1 MKKKSLIYLLSLMVI
16 ATLFLFSACFRLEP
30 SFTVELET
38 TRELIPVLNLSEY
51 SLKVTVGEGSY
62 VELSADTGLVS
73 EMKVAI
79 AGGKVEIP
87 RLFTESSA
95 KELTVS
101 VKNAAGNE
109 IAKKTIALAGKE
121 AEFAVADL
129 VTDGIYIPEEP
140 AEGEPLEFYSLDCIR
155 GKTTPERIVILLD
168 LEERGGYI
176 LLAGYG
182 WTWEDYLEWLKK
194 GSPAPK
200 EAAELLP
207 THRAID
213 KCDGDKLFNAVTG
226 KYIYVLTMSK
236 LDLKPGVGDSGT
248 TDPALGAHE
257 FDEDTIVDLEA
268 FPGENWLFEEWQGDV
283 VGSTVLI
290 DGDKEVTAVFTP
302 IEHLLE
308 IVNYFPQGGNVDVA
322 AGNVA
327 LVNLPMVPQGAEL
340 ILTAVPSKNWRFVSW
355 ELPYDHS
362 TKNPE
367 YFTMDAP
374 AILKVYFAPIE
385 GKYPLTVGKIGT
397 GEGNTTPVPGIYK
410 FNPGAEVPL
419 TASAASG
426 SRFDRWFVDGLGQT
440 EGAESIVV
448 TIDATTTAMANFIKL
463 WTLNV
468 DKVGEG
474 TTDPAPGSYI
484 LDMGTEKTLTAEA
497 APGWRFDRWEVDGA
511 PVEDEDGS
519 ITITVNADTQATA
532 YFVKQWEVIV
542 DKVGEGTTAPESGIY
557 DDGTLLTFLAAPAD
571 GWRFDK
577 WVINDEE
584 FLTEEVADY
593 PIVEDTLATAY
604 FIKQYT
610 LTVNVLGEGTTVPE
624 EGTHIYDVDT
634 EVPLEA
640 FEAFGW
646 KFDKWIVNG
655 NETTDNPT
663 EVLMDA
669 DREATAVFT
678 QLKPEVELD
687 APEYACGEKTFTVFV
702 SVTYADDV
710 EFEFEDGTT
719 TIIEVVEING
729 TVIYEVEVEAP
740 SVPGPIPLIKALT
753 VTASNEAGETIV
765 SKPVSV
771 LENDHT
777 PPEIDYFYA
786 APEVGCDATGTWLF
800 FDFFCDPCKDDV
812 DFRDFEMNERI
823 EVSHGYVDWDT
834 LDAAPYIKEGGRC
847 GYSGKVEWVFEDIDC
862 ETVMATVTIR
872 DYCGN
877 ESQSGLDNGPLGPV
891 DNVDPKLISFEQ
903 IGGFDCDDPEIVFE
917 FSIEEN
923 CLCEIELVSNCACDW
938 ERELSDPATKL
949 GENGRII
956 TTYTAT
962 VTMLAREDCKDY
974 SFKLLFADC
983 CGHDGESEWI
993 TVNKDLRAPRIMMH
1007 GFLSSDLYTPSL
1019 NTIGDMVI
1027 SVIGI
1032 INPITKEFLDI
1043 DLFEVVLPINLN
1055 DILGSFLPVMDNID
1069 LVPMDQASIIYAELE
1084 DLISMVE
1091 DYLMPCN
1098 AGQGYYT
1105 WMVWDDC
1112 LKETEIIYSDTIC
1125 NTGKKVEEAT
1135 QPGYLVGYQRVELC
1149 GLDCETIRATLTA
1162 YDECGNESIALAL
1175 KWIDNEAPVIN
1186 DFSVDYDKCTDIA
1199 TITWDATDGSGEVFV
1214 VIAADWGTLDTMS
1227 FGYEVL
1233 GEFIDAGATPTGQI
1247 VWDIPDINGE
1257 WVTVTMWVFDRCD
1270 DCTGVCIDI
1279 EEGWLDIEG
1288 CLGINMSKV
1297 TREIFVDNMSPE
1309 ATLTL
1314 TGECTDTELLVEYE
1328 IYEGNLAEFE
1338 LLFEVYDSLG
1348 STVVASEVRTYKVDT
1363 QLLGAFEDLDY
1374 DPYTL
1379 TWTGSETFDVDGLD
1393 CQLVRVTLTATDNCG
1408 RSDSAE
1414 YEKTIDNVA
1423 PEFEWSIVGVDEGG
1437 CITEASFSLTWLA
1450 TDGSNSYDITI
1461 EASWTGE
1468 VRRQRNHTAN
1478 SGTVTFNFDLDCVE
1492 VEFIFTIRD
1501 GCSNC
1506 GYTNVATESKFY
1518 TRDSKKPE
1526 VELLVEPTDC
1536 ATEVEFDWAATDT
1549 CLYEVALYLWLEDCF
1564 TGETI
1569 LLDTLAATGTY
1580 DFTLDTIEGT
1590 VTAIL
1595 TATDTCGNTATA
1607 TVQPFKVDTAEPRL
1621 EVDTYLDGV
1630 PVDEIVC
1637 FNASNTMIT
1646 FVATA
1651 TDCCLADY
1659 DWGYLPGNIA
1669 DCFSVVATELTASAT
1684 QFAIVA
1690 DFIWNGA
1697 TDTICP
1703 VTVTAAATDCC
1714 GNGSVWE
1721 TEFCFDTV
1729 LPGLANFTFNS
1740 RTQVVKVDFDE
1751 DVEVSDDATAALYVW
1766 LDPQNAPIGDDVNA
1780 PDFSDSAKWQ
1790 LKADYDSS
1798 AITPYTET
1806 NKDSDIAVSAE
1817 SGTPYYQLQGG
1828 VWYGLSLNGIV
1839 DKCGNPAGEI
1849 NIVGLAFDHAPAPAF

>member
-51 SLKVTVGEGSY
+51 SLTVTVGEGSY

-168 LEERGGYI
+168 LEDRGGYI

-182 WTWEDYLEWLKK
+182 WTWEDYLVWLEA
-194 GSPAPK
+194 GSPDPE
-200 EAAELLP
+200 EAASLLP

-236 LDLKPGVGDSGT
+236 QDLKPGVGDSGT

-257 FDEDTIVDLEA
+257 FDEGTIVDLEA
-268 FPGENWLFEEWQGDV
+268 FPGENWLFMEWQGDV

-327 LVNLPMVPQGAEL
+327 LDYLPMVPQGAEL

-367 YFTMDAP
+367 YFTMSAP
-374 AILKVYFAPIE
+374 ATLKVYFAPIE

-397 GEGNTTPVPGIYK
+397 GEGNTTPVPGIYN

-426 SRFDRWFVDGLGQT
+426 SRFDRWFVDGLGQA

-448 TIDATTTAMANFIKL
+448 TIDGTTTAMANFIKL

-468 DKVGEG
+468 VKVGEG
-474 TTDPAPGSYI
+474 TTDPAPGTYI

-497 APGWRFDRWEVDGA
+497 TTGWRFDRWEVDGV

-557 DDGTLLTFLAAPAD
+557 DHETHLTFVATPAD

-584 FLTEEVADY
+584 FLAEEVVADY
-593 PIVEDTLATAY
+593 PIVKDTLATAY
-604 FIKQYT
+604 FTKQYT
-610 LTVNVLGEGTTVPE
+610 LTVNVVGEGTTNPE

-646 KFDKWIVNG
+646 KFDKWVVNG

-663 EVLMDA
+663 EVLMDV
-669 DREATAVFT
+669 DRDATAVFT

-687 APEYACGEKTFTVFV
+687 APEYACGTKKFTVFAV
-702 SVTYADDV
+702 VTYADDV

-719 TIIEVVEING
+719 TIIDVEEIDG
-729 TVIYEVEVEAP
+729 TAIYEVEVEAP
-740 SVPGPIPLIKALT
+740 SVPGPIPVIKALT

-765 SKPVSV
+765 SEPVSV
-771 LENDHT
+771 LEDDLT
-777 PPEIDYFYA
+777 PPEIYYFNA
-786 APEVGCDATGTWLF
+786 DPEVGCDATGTWLY

-812 DFRDFEMNERI
+812 DFRDFETNERI
-823 EVSHGYVDWDT
+823 EVSHGYIDWDT
-834 LDAAPYIKEGGRC
+834 LDATPYTDEGERC
-847 GYSGKVEWVFEDIDC
+847 GYRGKVEWVFKDIDY

-877 ESQSGLDNGPLGPV
+877 ENQSGLDNGPLGRV
-891 DNVDPKLISFEQ
+891 DNVYPELISFEQ

-923 CLCEIELVSNCACDW
+923 RLCEKELVSDCACDW
-938 ERELSDPATKL
+938 EYELSDPATKL
-949 GENGRII
+949 GGNGRLV

-962 VTMLAREDCKDY
+962 VTMLAREDCTDY
-974 SFKLLFADC
+974 SFGLLFADC
-983 CGHDGESEWI
+983 CPHDGESESI
-993 TVNKDLRAPRIMMH
+993 TVSKDLRAPRIMMH

-1019 NTIGDMVI
+1019 NTIGETVI
-1027 SVIGI
+1027 SVIGT

-1055 DILGSFLPVMDNID
+1055 DILGSFQPVMDNIID
-1069 LVPMDQASIIYAELE
+1069 NVPTDQASIIYAELE
-1084 DLISMVE
+1084 DLLSMVE

-1112 LKETEIIYSDTIC
+1112 LNETEILYSDTIC
-1125 NTGKKVEEAT
+1125 NTGMKVEEAT

-1149 GLDCETIRATLTA
+1149 GLDCEPITATLTA
-1162 YDECGNESIALAL
+1162 NDECGNESEALAS
-1175 KWIDNEAPVIN
+1175 KTIDNEVPVI
-1186 DFSVDYDKCTDIA
+1186 DYFFVDYEKCTDIA

-1214 VIAADWGTLDTMS
+1214 VIAADWGTDGSSDTILD
-1227 FGYEVL
+1227 
-1233 GEFIDAGATPTGQI
+1233 AATPTGQI

-1257 WVTVTMWVFDRCD
+1257 WVTMTMWVFDRCD

-1279 EEGWLDIEG
+1279 EEDWLDIEG
-1288 CLGINMSKV
+1288 CLGINMSKDA
-1297 TREIFVDNMSPE
+1297 TSIFVDNMSPE

-1338 LLFEVYDSLG
+1338 LLFEVFEDSTG
-1348 STVVASEVRTYKVDT
+1348 GTVVASEVRPFNEVDT
-1363 QLLGAFEDLDY
+1363 QLLGAFDDLEY
-1374 DPYTL
+1374 DPDTL

-1414 YEKTIDNVA
+1414 YETTIDNVA
-1423 PEFEWSIVGVDEGG
+1423 PEFEWSIVGVDENG
-1437 CITEASFSLTWLA
+1437 CITDDTFSLTWLA

-1468 VRRQRNHTAN
+1468 VRRQRNPTAN
-1478 SGTVTFNFDLDCVE
+1478 SGTVTFKFDLDCVD

-1501 GCSNC
+1501 GCSDC

-1518 TRDSKKPE
+1518 TRDSIKPK
-1526 VELLVEPTDC
+1526 VELSAEPTNC

-1549 CLYEVALYLWLEDCF
+1549 CLDEVALYLWLEDCL
-1564 TGETI
+1564 TGETT
-1569 LLDTLAATGTY
+1569 LLDTLVATGTY
-1580 DFTLDTIEGT
+1580 DFSLDLTIEGT

-1595 TATDTCGNTATA
+1595 TATDTCGNSATDSVA
-1607 TVQPFKVDTAEPRL
+1607 FKVDTIAPRI
-1621 EVDTYLDGV
+1621 EVDIYLDGV
-1630 PVDEIVC
+1630 PVDEIGC
-1637 FNASNTMIT
+1637 FNASNTTIT

-1651 TDCCLADY
+1651 TDCCLFGY
-1659 DWGYLPGNIA
+1659 DWGYLPEYCRLLHSRFNCSHRICDSVCDYSRLHLERRNRYYLSGNSH
-1669 DCFSVVATELTASAT
+1669 C
-1684 QFAIVA
+1684 
-1690 DFIWNGA
+1690 
-1697 TDTICP
+1697 
-1703 VTVTAAATDCC
+1703 
-1714 GNGSVWE
+1714 
-1721 TEFCFDTV
+1721 
-1729 LPGLANFTFNS
+1729 S
-1740 RTQVVKVDFDE
+1740 R
-1751 DVEVSDDATAALYVW
+1751 
-1766 LDPQNAPIGDDVNA
+1766 
-1780 PDFSDSAKWQ
+1780 
-1790 LKADYDSS
+1790 
-1798 AITPYTET
+1798 
-1806 NKDSDIAVSAE
+1806 
-1817 SGTPYYQLQGG
+1817 
-1828 VWYGLSLNGIV
+1828 
-1839 DKCGNPAGEI
+1839 
-1849 NIVGLAFDHAPAPAF
+1849 H

>member
-1 MKKKSLIYLLSLMVI
+1 
-16 ATLFLFSACFRLEP
+16 
-30 SFTVELET
+30 
-38 TRELIPVLNLSEY
+38 
-51 SLKVTVGEGSY
+51 
-62 VELSADTGLVS
+62 
-73 EMKVAI
+73 
-79 AGGKVEIP
+79 
-87 RLFTESSA
+87 
-95 KELTVS
+95 
-101 VKNAAGNE
+101 
-109 IAKKTIALAGKE
+109 
-121 AEFAVADL
+121 
-129 VTDGIYIPEEP
+129 
-140 AEGEPLEFYSLDCIR
+140 
-155 GKTTPERIVILLD
+155 RIVILLD
-168 LEERGGYI
+168 LEARGGYI

-182 WTWEDYLEWLKK
+182 WTWEDYLEWLQT

-200 EAAELLP
+200 EAAALLP

-213 KCDGDKLFNAVTG
+213 KCNGDKLFNAVTG

-308 IVNYFPQGGNVDVA
+308 IINYFPQGGNVDVA

-474 TTDPAPGSYI
+474 TTS
-484 LDMGTEKTLTAEA
+484 L
-497 APGWRFDRWEVDGA
+497 
-511 PVEDEDGS
+511 
-519 ITITVNADTQATA
+519 
-532 YFVKQWEVIV
+532 
-542 DKVGEGTTAPESGIY
+542 ESGIY
-557 DDGTLLTFLAAPAD
+557 DDGTRLTLVATPAD

-593 PIVEDTLATAY
+593 PIVEDTLAKAY

-610 LTVNVLGEGTTVPE
+610 LTVNVLGEGTTDPAPGSYILDM
-624 EGTHIYDVDT
+624 GTEKT
-634 EVPLEA
+634 LTAEA
-640 FEAFGW
+640 TAGWGFE
-646 KFDKWIVNG
+646 KWIVNG
-655 NETTDNPT
+655 NETTDNPK

-678 QLKPEVELD
+678 QLKPGVELD
-687 APEYACGEKTFTVFV
+687 SPEYACGTKKFTVLAF
-702 SVTYADDV
+702 VTYADDA

-729 TVIYEVEVEAP
+729 TVIYEVEIEAP

-753 VTASNEAGETIV
+753 VTASNEVGETVVRRDI
-765 SKPVSV
+765 SILKDDNQEPTIG
-771 LENDHT
+771 E
-777 PPEIDYFYA
+777 FYA
-786 APEVGCDATGTWLF
+786 NPDKVACEDETTLLF

-834 LDAAPYIKEGGRC
+834 LDAAPYIEGGRC

-938 ERELSDPATKL
+938 EYELSDPATKL

-962 VTMLAREDCKDY
+962 VTMLAREDCTDY

-983 CGHDGESEWI
+983 CRHDGESEWI

-1162 YDECGNESIALAL
+1162 YDECGNSSTSTIMVLIDNVGGIEALDDFEQTDQNTAITVSASDGVLINDVDPSGKPLSVVKVNGMAPNIGVAVYGTSGGEFVVNPDGSYFFDPLDDFIYLAAGESITTSIDYTITDCHVNCSLAEATL
-1175 KWIDNEAPVIN
+1175 EIEVFGLNDKPVVIEEIPNQEHLDDKVITLNLSNYFGDPDAGDVLTFDATGLPAGLTIDASTGVISGTIDNSASQGGPN
-1186 DFSVDYDKCTDIA
+1186 G
-1199 TITWDATDGSGEVFV
+1199 DGVY
-1214 VIAADWGTLDTMS
+1214 T
-1227 FGYEVL
+1227 
-1233 GEFIDAGATPTGQI
+1233 
-1247 VWDIPDINGE
+1247 
-1257 WVTVTMWVFDRCD
+1257 VTVTVTDPHGETSSQIFTWTVTNPSPVAID
-1270 DCTGVCIDI
+1270 DFGETDQDTVLTVDATNGVL
-1279 EEGWLDIEG
+1279 E
-1288 CLGINMSKV
+1288 N
-1297 TREIFVDNMSPE
+1297 
-1309 ATLTL
+1309 
-1314 TGECTDTELLVEYE
+1314 
-1328 IYEGNLAEFE
+1328 
-1338 LLFEVYDSLG
+1338 
-1348 STVVASEVRTYKVDT
+1348 
-1363 QLLGAFEDLDY
+1363 DY
-1374 DPYTL
+1374 DPDGDDLVVTE
-1379 TWTGSETFDVDGLD
+1379 TTNGTDTVAAGTPIAGTNGGTFTINPDGSYTFDPGKDFVYLPKDATTTTSITYTISDG
-1393 CQLVRVTLTATDNCG
+1393 
-1408 RSDSAE
+1408 
-1414 YEKTIDNVA
+1414 
-1423 PEFEWSIVGVDEGG
+1423 EGG
-1437 CITEASFSLTWLA
+1437 TDTAVLT
-1450 TDGSNSYDITI
+1450 I
-1461 EASWTGE
+1461 
-1468 VRRQRNHTAN
+1468 
-1478 SGTVTFNFDLDCVE
+1478 TVTGLNDAPV
-1492 VEFIFTIRD
+1492 
-1501 GCSNC
+1501 S
-1506 GYTNVATESKFY
+1506 
-1518 TRDSKKPE
+1518 
-1526 VELLVEPTDC
+1526 
-1536 ATEVEFDWAATDT
+1536 
-1549 CLYEVALYLWLEDCF
+1549 
-1564 TGETI
+1564 
-1569 LLDTLAATGTY
+1569 
-1580 DFTLDTIEGT
+1580 
-1590 VTAIL
+1590 TAIE
-1595 TATDTCGNTATA
+1595 N
-1607 TVQPFKVDTAEPRL
+1607 
-1621 EVDTYLDGV
+1621 
-1630 PVDEIVC
+1630 
-1637 FNASNTMIT
+1637 
-1646 FVATA
+1646 
-1651 TDCCLADY
+1651 
-1659 DWGYLPGNIA
+1659 
-1669 DCFSVVATELTASAT
+1669 
-1684 QFAIVA
+1684 
-1690 DFIWNGA
+1690 
-1697 TDTICP
+1697 
-1703 VTVTAAATDCC
+1703 
-1714 GNGSVWE
+1714 
-1721 TEFCFDTV
+1721 
-1729 LPGLANFTFNS
+1729 
-1740 RTQVVKVDFDE
+1740 
-1751 DVEVSDDATAALYVW
+1751 
-1766 LDPQNAPIGDDVNA
+1766 
-1780 PDFSDSAKWQ
+1780 
-1790 LKADYDSS
+1790 
-1798 AITPYTET
+1798 
-1806 NKDSDIAVSAE
+1806 
-1817 SGTPYYQLQGG
+1817 
-1828 VWYGLSLNGIV
+1828 
-1839 DKCGNPAGEI
+1839 
-1849 NIVGLAFDHAPAPAF
+1849 

>member
-51 SLKVTVGEGSY
+51 SLTVTVGEGSY

-79 AGGKVEIP
+79 AGGKAEIA

-101 VKNAAGNE
+101 VKNASGNE

-129 VTDGIYIPEEP
+129 ATDGIYIPEEP

-168 LEERGGYI
+168 LEDRGGYI

-182 WTWEDYLEWLKK
+182 WTWEDYLVWLEA
-194 GSPAPK
+194 GSPDPE
-200 EAAELLP
+200 EAASLLP

-236 LDLKPGVGDSGT
+236 QDLKPGVGDSGT

-257 FDEDTIVDLEA
+257 FDEGTIVDLEA
-268 FPGENWLFEEWQGDV
+268 FPGENWLFMEWQGDV

-322 AGNVA
+322 AENVA
-327 LVNLPMVPQGAEL
+327 LDNLPMVPQGAEL

-367 YFTMDAP
+367 YFTMSAP
-374 AILKVYFAPIE
+374 ATLKVYFAPIE

-397 GEGNTTPVPGIYK
+397 GEGNTTPVPGIYN

-426 SRFDRWFVDGLGQT
+426 SRFDRWFVDGLGQA
-440 EGAESIVV
+440 EGEESIVV
-448 TIDATTTAMANFIKL
+448 TIDGTTTAMANFIKL

-474 TTDPAPGSYI
+474 TTDPEPGSYI
-484 LDMGTEKTLTAEA
+484 LDMGTEKTLTAKA
-497 APGWRFDRWEVDGA
+497 TAGWRFDRWEVDGV
-511 PVEDEDGS
+511 PVEDEDGL

-532 YFVKQWEVIV
+532 YFIKQWEVIV

-557 DDGTLLTFLAAPAD
+557 DDGTLLTFVATPAD
-571 GWRFDK
+571 GWRFDR
-577 WVINDEE
+577 WVINGEE
-584 FLTEEVADY
+584 FLTEEVANY
-593 PIVEDTLATAY
+593 PIVEDTLATAH

-610 LTVNVLGEGTTVPE
+610 LTVNVIGEGTTDPE

-634 EVPLEA
+634 VVPLEA
-640 FEAFGW
+640 SEAFGW
-646 KFDKWIVNG
+646 KFDKWVVNG

-663 EVLMDA
+663 EVLINA
-669 DREATAVFT
+669 DSEATAVFT
-678 QLKPEVELD
+678 QLKPEVVVLD
-687 APEYACGEKTFTVFV
+687 APKYACGTKKFTVLV
-702 SVTYADDV
+702 SITYADDV
-710 EFEFEDGTT
+710 KFEFEDGTT
-719 TIIEVVEING
+719 TIIYVEEING
-729 TVIYEVEVEAP
+729 TKIYEVEVEAP
-740 SVPGPIPLIKALT
+740 SVPGPIPVIKALT

-777 PPEIDYFYA
+777 PPEIGDFYA
-786 APEVGCDATGTWLF
+786 DPEVGCDATGTTLF

-812 DFRDFEMNERI
+812 DFWDFEKNGRI
-823 EVSHGYVDWDT
+823 EVSHGYVDWET
-834 LDAAPYIKEGGRC
+834 LDAPQYIEDGRC
-847 GYSGKVEWVFEDIDC
+847 GYKGEVEWVFEDIDC

-891 DNVDPKLISFEQ
+891 DNVYPGLISFEQ

-923 CLCEIELVSNCACDW
+923 CLCEEEVELVFNCACDW
-938 ERELSDPATKL
+938 EYELSDPATKL
-949 GENGRII
+949 GENGRIV

-962 VTMLAREDCKDY
+962 VTMLAREDCTDY

-993 TVNKDLRAPRIMMH
+993 TVSKDLRAPRIMMH

-1043 DLFEVVLPINLN
+1043 DLFEDVLPINLN
-1055 DILGSFLPVMDNID
+1055 DILGSFQSVMDNID
-1069 LVPMDQASIIYAELE
+1069 LVPMDQASIINAELE

-1098 AGQGYYT
+1098 ADQGYYT

-1112 LKETEIIYSDTIC
+1112 LKETEILYSDTIC
-1125 NTGKKVEEAT
+1125 NTGKKVEEET

-1149 GLDCETIRATLTA
+1149 GLDCETIQATLTA
-1162 YDECGNESIALAL
+1162 YDECGNKSEADAS
-1175 KWIDNEAPVIN
+1175 KSIDNEAPVIID
-1186 DFSVDYDKCTDIA
+1186 DFFVDYDECTDIA
-1199 TITWDATDGSGEVFV
+1199 TISWDATDGSGEVLV
-1214 VIAADWGTLDTMS
+1214 VIAADWGTDGSSDTILD
-1227 FGYEVL
+1227 
-1233 GEFIDAGATPTGQI
+1233 AATPTGQI

-1257 WVTVTMWVFDRCD
+1257 WVTMTMWVFDRCD
-1270 DCTGVCIDI
+1270 DCTRVCIDI
-1279 EEGWLDIEG
+1279 EEGWLIEG
-1288 CLGINMSKV
+1288 CLGINMSKA
-1297 TREIFVDNMSPE
+1297 TQEIFVDNVSPE
-1309 ATLTL
+1309 ATFTL
-1314 TGECTDTELLVEYE
+1314 TGSCTDTELLVDYE

-1338 LLFEVYDSLG
+1338 LLFEVFDSLD
-1348 STVVASEVRTYKVDT
+1348 STVVASEVRSYVDP
-1363 QLLGAFEDLDY
+1363 QLLGAFADLEY
-1374 DPYTL
+1374 DPDTL

-1408 RSDSAE
+1408 NVDSVSE
-1414 YEKTIDNVA
+1414 ETTIDNVV
-1423 PEFEWSIVGVDEGG
+1423 PKFEWSVVGVDEGG
-1437 CITEASFSLTWLA
+1437 CITAAPVSLTWLA
-1450 TDGSNSYDITI
+1450 TDGSNSYEITI
-1461 EASWTGE
+1461 QASWTGG
-1468 VRRQRNHTAN
+1468 VQRAN
-1478 SGTVTFNFDLDCVE
+1478 KTSDKKSGTLSFRNFDLDCVD

-1501 GCSNC
+1501 GCSDC

-1518 TRDSKKPE
+1518 KGDTQAPK
-1526 VELLVEPTDC
+1526 VELDAEISDC
-1536 ATEVEFDWAATDT
+1536 ATEVAFDWAATDT
-1549 CLYEVALYLWLEDCF
+1549 CLYEVALYLWLEDCL
-1564 TGETI
+1564 TGETT
-1569 LLDTLAATGTY
+1569 LLDTLVATGTY
-1580 DFTLDTIEGT
+1580 DFSLLTIEGT

-1595 TATDTCGNTATA
+1595 TATDTCGNSATDSVA
-1607 TVQPFKVDTAEPRL
+1607 FKVDTIAPRID
-1621 EVDTYLDGV
+1621 VDIYLDGV
-1630 PVDEIVC
+1630 PVVDDEIGC
-1637 FNASNTMIT
+1637 FNASNTTIT

-1651 TDCCLADY
+1651 TDCCLFGY

-1669 DCFSVVATELTASAT
+1669 YYFTADSTVLTVSAT
-1684 QFAIVA
+1684 QFAIIV
-1690 DFIWNGA
+1690 DFIWNDA

-1714 GNGSVWE
+1714 GNDSVWG

-1729 LPGLANFTFNS
+1729 LPGLDNFTFNS
-1740 RTQVVKVDFDE
+1740 KTQVVKVDFDE

-1766 LDPQNAPIGDDVNA
+1766 LDPQNAPTGGDVTD
-1780 PDFSDSAKWQ
+1780 PDFSDSVKWQ

-1806 NKDSDIAVSAE
+1806 IKDSDIAVSAE